1 MKCKT
6 FRPRRQA
13 FTFAEVMVAAAV
25 VALGIVGMIQAV
37 VVGSEMLDLAR
48 KQTVATQIIHGQLD
62 QIRLRTWDQVDNLA
76 TNRTVKV
83 DASDNGGNQSDNVSA
98 GFVFGT
104 NLPALSKD
112 FSCKRT
118 ITTVRTDLK
127 QVTYTVSWK
136 SGTGKSYSR
145 SGSTY
150 FGKNGLYV
158 TYQRS

>member
-1 MKCKT
+1 MKRKT
-6 FRPRRQA
+6 VRRRQQA
-13 FTFAEVMVAAAV
+13 FTFAEVMVATAV

-62 QIRLRTWDQVDNLA
+62 QIRLRTWAQVDNWGA
-76 TNRTVKV
+76 NRTVKV
-83 DASDNGGNQSDNVSA
+83 DASEDNGDQTNNVSA

-104 NLPALSKD
+104 NLPALSKN

-127 QVTYTVSWK
+127 QVTYTVTWT
-136 SGTGKSYSR
+136 SGTGKTYSR

>member
-1 MKCKT
+1 MNCKPV
-6 FRPRRQA
+6 RARQQA
-13 FTFAEVMVAAAV
+13 FTFAEVMVATAV

-37 VVGSEMLDLAR
+37 VTGSEMLDLAR
-48 KQTVATQIIHGQLD
+48 KQTIATQIIHGQLD
-62 QIRLRTWDQVDNLA
+62 AIRLRTWEQVSGLDA
-76 TNRTVKV
+76 TRTVKV
-83 DASDNGGNQSDNVSA
+83 DASDNGGNQSTNVSE

-104 NLPALSKD
+104 NLPALSKN

-118 ITTVRTDLK
+118 ITTVRPDMK
-127 QVTYTVSWK
+127 QVTYTVTWK
-136 SGTGKSYSR
+136 SGTGRTYSR

>member
-1 MKCKT
+1 MNCKASL
-6 FRPRRQA
+6 RRQRA
-13 FTFAEVMVAAAV
+13 FTFAEVMVATAV

-62 QIRLRTWDQVDNLA
+62 QIRLRTWTQVDNLA
-76 TNRTVKV
+76 ANRTVKV
-83 DASDNGGNQSDNVSA
+83 DASDNGGDQASNVSA

-104 NLPALSKD
+104 NLPALSKN

-127 QVTYTVSWK
+127 QVTYTVTWTG
-136 SGTGKSYSR
+136 GTGRTYSR